1 MREESGGV
9 PVQKDVLVDTSVRI
23 DFPSGPPLVCRL
35 TENRHPA
42 VAAAP
47 WALTLKG

>member
-1 MREESGGV
+1 MREESVGV

-23 DFPSGPPLVCRL
+23 DFPSGPHLVGRL
-35 TENRHPA
+35 SRHPA

-47 WALTLKG
+47 RAPALKG

>member
-1 MREESGGV
+1 MREESVGV

-23 DFPSGPPLVCRL
+23 DFPSGPHLVCRL
-35 TENRHPA
+35 SENRHPA

-47 WALTLKG
+47 RALTLKG